1 MPLFVPDRAYV
12 DPRALKYEETG
23 DIIKKLRDL
32 NVPVINSRNVEIN
45 CDTALKNY
53 VKSKK
58 TVYITINNQKKLSP
72 CSPSAD
78 FQFSITSSCPGLCE
92 YCYLQTTQGEKPYIK
107 IFININEILNVVQ
120 SHIDK
125 RLPQITT
132 FEVSSISDP
141 VSVEHLTGN
150 LKRCIEYF
158 SALKNGKL
166 RVVTKYDNVD
176 SFLDIKHNGNTKFRF
191 SINSRYVINNFEH
204 NTSSFEERIDAARK
218 IGNAGYPL
226 GFIVAPIMI
235 YEGYEA
241 EYRELFEMLG
251 GKLHDYKN
259 DISFEL
265 IQHRFTKTAKDLILQ
280 RFPGT
285 MLDMEE
291 EKRLLKWGPYGK
303 FKYVYPKEKSN
314 YIKEYISSLIEDNF
328 EKYTIEYFT

>member
-1 MPLFVPDRAYV
+1 MPLFIPDAAYIN
-12 DPRALKYEETG
+12 PKALKYRETET
-23 DIIKKLRDL
+23 IIKNLKDL
-32 NVPVINSRNVEIN
+32 KVPVIASRDVEIN
-45 CDTALKNY
+45 CDTALKKY

-58 TVYITINNQKKLSP
+58 TVYITVNGQKKLPP

-107 IFININEILNVVQ
+107 IFININEILDVVQ
-120 SHIDK
+120 NYINE
-125 RLPQITT
+125 RLPEITT
-132 FEVSSISDP
+132 FEVASISDP

-150 LKRCIEYF
+150 LKKCIEYF
-158 SALKNGKL
+158 STLKNGRL
-166 RVVTKYDNVD
+166 RVATKYDNVE
-176 SFLDIKHNGNTKFRF
+176 SFLNIEHNGNTKFRF
-191 SINSRYVINNFEH
+191 SINSKYVINNFEH
-204 NTSSFEERIDAARK
+204 NTSSFEERIEAAKK
-218 IGNAGYPL
+218 IGSAGYPM

-235 YEGYEA
+235 YDGFED

-251 GKLHDYKN
+251 EKLHDYKN

-280 RFPGT
+280 RFPET
-285 MLDMEE
+285 KINMEE

-303 FKYVYPKEKSN
+303 FKYVYPREKST
-314 YIKEYISSLIEDNF
+314 YLKEYISNLIEDNF

>member
-1 MPLFVPDRAYV
+1 MLIFVPDKAYV
-12 DPRALKYEETG
+12 DPKALKFEETESVV
-23 DIIKKLRDL
+23 KRLKNL
-32 NVPVINSRNVEIN
+32 NVPVINSRYVEIN
-45 CDTALKNY
+45 CDTALKKY

-58 TVYITINNQKKLSP
+58 TVYITVNNQKKLPP

-78 FQFSITSSCPGLCE
+78 FQFSISSSCPGLCE

-107 IFININEILNVVQ
+107 IFININEILDVVQ
-120 SHIDK
+120 SYINE
-125 RLPQITT
+125 RIPEITT
-132 FEVSSISDP
+132 FEVASISDP

-150 LKRCIEYF
+150 LKNCIEYF
-158 SALKNGKL
+158 STLKYGRL

-176 SFLDIKHNGNTKFRF
+176 SFLNIEHNGNTKFRF
-191 SINSRYVINNFEH
+191 SINSRYVIKNFEH
-204 NTSSFEERIDAARK
+204 NTSSLEERIEAAKK

-235 YEGYEA
+235 YEGYEE

-251 GKLHDYKN
+251 EKLHDYRD

-285 MLDMEE
+285 VLDMEE

-303 FKYVYPKEKSN
+303 FKYVYPKDKST
-314 YIKEYISSLIEDNF
+314 YIKEYISKLIEDNF